1 MTAPWCSRYRARMS
15 AVGSLRIWGYSK
27 TDPRAVKPAMAR
39 RAAAAMAAA
48 ARRRVVRVSMMRSF
62 RVLLAVG

>member
-1 MTAPWCSRYRARMS
+1 MS
-15 AVGSLRIWGYSK
+15 AVGDSRICGYSK
-27 TDPRAVKPAMAR
+27 TEPRAVKPAMAR

>member
-1 MTAPWCSRYRARMS
+1 MGDSRT
-15 AVGSLRIWGYSK
+15 WGYSK

-48 ARRRVVRVSMMRSF
+48 ARRRVLWVLMVVSF
-62 RVLLAVG
+62 HVLSAVV